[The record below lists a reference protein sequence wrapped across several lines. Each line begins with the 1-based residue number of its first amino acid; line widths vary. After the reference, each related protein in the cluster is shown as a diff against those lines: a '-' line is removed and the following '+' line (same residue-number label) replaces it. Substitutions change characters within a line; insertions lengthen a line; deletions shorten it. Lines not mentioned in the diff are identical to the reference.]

1 MIVLNLLI
9 GITNIFIIICIMMSY
24 EKIANLMY
32 HRYMVDPFML

>member
-9 GITNIFIIICIMMSY
+9 GITNIFIIICIICLMK
-24 EKIANLMY
+24 KIVDLMY